1 MHWMVPFK
9 YCLFFIFWLCH
20 EHNSLQL
27 GPILPSSP
35 CIKELH
41 GFKNMRIKFATADF
55 LGTEQSRVNA
65 FWRNGEEEVGSKLM
79 WVDRTS
85 PRTTTTTKTFWSQI
99 KFFASFSQVQCDQIG
114 RFMEVLGN
122 KLSRK
127 SSPNNLV
134 TFWAISIMSLWCK
147 WCVATFWGKLGN
159 F

>member
-1 MHWMVPFK
+1 MVPFK
-9 YCLFFIFWLCH
+9 YCLFFSFWLCH

-85 PRTTTTTKTFWSQI
+85 PRTTTTTTTKTFWSQI
-99 KFFASFSQVQCDQIG
+99 KFCDRSVKCNVTRLADLWKFLATNCLAKVAQILCG
-114 RFMEVLGN
+114 LYGYF
-122 KLSRK
+122 
-127 SSPNNLV
+127 
-134 TFWAISIMSLWCK
+134 
-147 WCVATFWGKLGN
+147 
-159 F
+159 